1 MSGLSR
7 TNEVRRT
14 GEVRRTDEVRL
25 KADTTGNERGARIV
39 HRLVL
44 MLATTALCSVAVPR
58 PAAAQESFVN
68 FLIGNTATSTDS
80 GAGDGPRAVYGIAFG
95 SLVPKAGAE
104 IEFVYLPQLFETG
117 VVSTSRA
124 FSVMGD
130 VFVGPTIGPV
140 RVYGAIGVGDFYVNL
155 SAPAADFSSHYLTVN
170 GGAGVAVFFGSH
182 LGVRGDL
189 RYFRPTG
196 LIADDLQ
203 QVGVDPEQLKFWR
216 RTVGLTLKF

>member
-1 MSGLSR
+1 
-7 TNEVRRT
+7 
-14 GEVRRTDEVRL
+14 
-25 KADTTGNERGARIV
+25 V

-44 MLATTALCSVAVPR
+44 MLVATGMYSVAAPR

-68 FLIGNTATSTDS
+68 FLVGKTTTSTDS
-80 GAGDGPRAVYGIAFG
+80 GGDGPRGVYGIAFG

-117 VVSTSRA
+117 VVNTSRA

-140 RVYGAIGVGDFYVNL
+140 RIYGAIGVGDFYVNL
-155 SAPAADFSSHYLTVN
+155 SSATADFSSHYLTVN
-170 GGAGVAVFFGSH
+170 GGVGVAVFFGAH

-189 RYFRPTG
+189 RYFHPTG
-196 LIADDLQ
+196 VEADDLGR
-203 QVGVDPEQLKFWR
+203 VGVSPEQLKFWR
-216 RTVGLTLKF
+216 PTVGLTLKF

>member
-1 MSGLSR
+1 
-7 TNEVRRT
+7 
-14 GEVRRTDEVRL
+14 
-25 KADTTGNERGARIV
+25 V

-44 MLATTALCSVAVPR
+44 MLVATGMYSVAAPR

-68 FLIGNTATSTDS
+68 FLVGKTTTSTDS
-80 GAGDGPRAVYGIAFG
+80 GGDGPRGVYGIAFG

-117 VVSTSRA
+117 VVNTSRA

-140 RVYGAIGVGDFYVNL
+140 RIYGAIGVGDFYVNL
-155 SAPAADFSSHYLTVN
+155 SSATADFSSHYLTVN
-170 GGAGVAVFFGSH
+170 GGIGVAVFFGAH

-189 RYFRPTG
+189 RYFHPTG
-196 LIADDLQ
+196 VEADDLGR
-203 QVGVDPEQLKFWR
+203 VGVSPEQLKFWR
-216 RTVGLTLKF
+216 PTVGLTLKF